1 MMRARAPLLPAAR
14 RPPHSNPVRALER
27 LADSTRSSLSYS
39 VRLASQ
45 PSSGSSTP
53 APSEETPSPSR
64 SQDPAAN
71 PANLPPAPTTSEP
84 SQSPYQLASITDAHP
99 HSDAT
104 TSQTTPVS
112 DSSEKKEATQTSH
125 GTTVD
130 PHEADQG
137 GTRSIEEKIVDLMKA
152 VEQGEGVVG
161 DGAAQGKDEVKKNGK
176 AASGEEGS
184 EVKIVTSGETDIT
197 GLSR

>member
-27 LADSTRSSLSYS
+27 LADSIRSSLSRS

-71 PANLPPAPTTSEP
+71 PANLPPPTTTSAPPSE
-84 SQSPYQLASITDAHP
+84 SPYTPAVIIDAHP
-99 HSDAT
+99 HGESTPSADNRETKEA
-104 TSQTTPVS
+104 SQTN
-112 DSSEKKEATQTSH
+112 H

-130 PHEADQG
+130 PHGAGQG

-152 VEQGEGVVG
+152 VEQDDGVVG
-161 DGAAQGKDEVKKNGK
+161 EGSAEGPDEVKTNSRG
-176 AASGEEGS
+176 ASGEEGS
-184 EVKIVTSGETDIT
+184 EVKLVTLGETDIT
-197 GLSR
+197 GISR